1 MRQSVGCRSRADFT
15 VDRSRAS
22 LGEDGAIAM
31 LAGGVLYLVGIFAV
45 TMVFN
50 VPLNATLAAVDHA
63 RPQITERRF
72 FGRSEKI
79 S

>member
-1 MRQSVGCRSRADFT
+1 
-15 VDRSRAS
+15 
-22 LGEDGAIAM
+22 M
-31 LAGGVLYLVGIFAV
+31 LEGGVLYLVGIFAV